1 VQYPSV
7 FSRFVGT
14 VPDRFGFA
22 MLVARANAVAA
33 RDPGNGWGGIGLY
46 QQWYR
51 KSDSVL
57 RQ

>member
-1 VQYPSV
+1 MMCSIRQS
-7 FSRFVGT
+7 SAASSA
-14 VPDRFGFA
+14 PDRFGFA